1 VKLYVTASSEARAQR
16 RFLELQAK
24 GTPVPLDQVDADMR
38 ARDEQDS
45 SRATAPLK
53 PADDAILLDTTGL
66 DADAVFQQ
74 ALQIVQQRTSSA

>member
-1 VKLYVTASSEARAQR
+1 
-16 RFLELQAK
+16 
-24 GTPVPLDQVDADMR
+24 VPLDQVDADMR